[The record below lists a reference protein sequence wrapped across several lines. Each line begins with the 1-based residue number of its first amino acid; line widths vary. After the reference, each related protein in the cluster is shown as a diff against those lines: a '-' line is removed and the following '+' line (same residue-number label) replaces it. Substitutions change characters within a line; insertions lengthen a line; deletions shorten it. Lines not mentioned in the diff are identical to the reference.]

1 MNATDALAVVA
12 AALVSVVATAVVARP
27 SMKAST
33 KRGIALAAAVLLGV
47 VAALISGQINGVP
60 ESTQA
65 LVQKIVVSAAAVVAA
80 AQGFH
85 RQLAGALGSLS
96 AATSPTA
103 TVVEVAPS
111 DTDDVIHLDD
121 EGVEIP
127 RRSADQDDG
136 GEAASVIPDG
146 EGVATSDHA

>member
-1 MNATDALAVVA
+1 
-12 AALVSVVATAVVARP
+12 VSILATAVVVKPGWSA
-27 SMKAST
+27 AT
-33 KRGIALAAAVLLGV
+33 KRGVALILALVLGA
-47 VAALISGQINGVP
+47 VAAIISGQITGIP
-60 ESTQA
+60 ESAVA
-65 LVQKIVVSAAAVVAA
+65 LVQKIVISAAAVVAA

-85 RQLAGALGSLS
+85 RQLAGALGTLS

-111 DTDDVIHLDD
+111 DADDVIHLDD

-127 RRSADQDDG
+127 RRSADEDDG

-146 EGVATSDHA
+146 EGVATSDHV

>member
-1 MNATDALAVVA
+1 MNATDALAIVA

-33 KRGIALAAAVLLGV
+33 KRGIALAAALVLGA
-47 VAALISGQINGVP
+47 VAAIISGQITGIP
-60 ESTQA
+60 ESAQA
-65 LVQKIVVSAAAVVAA
+65 LVQKIIISAAAVVAA

-103 TVVEVAPS
+103 TVVEVAP
-111 DTDDVIHLDD
+111 TDNEVIHLDD

-136 GEAASVIPDG
+136 GEVASVIPDG